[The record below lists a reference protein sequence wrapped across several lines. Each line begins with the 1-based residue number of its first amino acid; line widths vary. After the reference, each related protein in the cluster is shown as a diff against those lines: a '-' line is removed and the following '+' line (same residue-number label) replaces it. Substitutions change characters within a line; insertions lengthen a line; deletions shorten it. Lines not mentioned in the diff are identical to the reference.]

1 MRSFLCLV
9 FLLLSSGYSSLYG
22 SDADQLQ
29 GTWQITA
36 LLDEGALVPEE
47 AVRTRFVQDLRFT
60 FSGQTISFI
69 VPGTLQ
75 TRTVLF
81 LNDEKAN
88 PKTLDLG
95 GAEKVGSR
103 GIYMLSGDTLMV
115 CIGEAGVNQRPTD
128 FSANKNSPQMLMTL
142 KRVPKAATPQPQPQP
157 APPPPTPPN
166 DETIRKF
173 LVGTW
178 GHQDEDWVVLF
189 TLNADG
195 TYSSTRTYKDK
206 FGKIFH
212 ENVRSSGT
220 WNLENG
226 VVVCK
231 ITASTDKNQ
240 MNQIFSYRIQSI
252 SATEVLA
259 IDQFG
264 KWRREWKA
272 P

>member
-1 MRSFLCLV
+1 MRSFLPLAFLFTLV
-9 FLLLSSGYSSLYG
+9 GFSSLYG

-36 LLDEGALVPEE
+36 LLDEGIMVPEE
-47 AVRTRFVQDLRFT
+47 VVRTRFVQDLRLT
-60 FSGQTISFI
+60 FSGQSISFL

-75 TRTVLF
+75 TRTILF

-95 GAEKVGSR
+95 GADKVGSR

-115 CIGEAGVNQRPTD
+115 CIGEAGVNQRPAD

-142 KRVPKAATPQPQPQP
+142 KRLAKTAAPQPQPQP
-157 APPPPTPPN
+157 APAPPTPPT

-173 LVGTW
+173 LTGTW

-195 TYSSTRTYKDK
+195 TFSSTRTYKDK

-231 ITASTDKNQ
+231 ITASTDKNM

-252 SATEVLA
+252 SATELLA
-259 IDQFG
+259 IDQAG

>member
-1 MRSFLCLV
+1 MRWFTSLAILFTV
-9 FLLLSSGYSSLYG
+9 TVASSLYG
-22 SDADQLQ
+22 SDAEQLQ

-47 AVRTRFVQDLRFT
+47 IVRTRFVQDLRLNFD
-60 FSGQTISFI
+60 GQSISFI

-75 TRTVLF
+75 TRTILF

-95 GAEKVGSR
+95 GAEKIGSR

-115 CIGEAGVNQRPTD
+115 CIGEAGGNQRPAD
-128 FSANKNSPQMLMTL
+128 FSANKDSPQMLMTL
-142 KRVPKAATPQPQPQP
+142 KRVAKSATPAQP
-157 APPPPTPPN
+157 APVPPAPLN
-166 DETIRKF
+166 DETARK
-173 LVGTW
+173 LLLGTW

-195 TYSSTRTYKDK
+195 TFSSNRTYKDK

-212 ENVRSSGT
+212 DNVRSSGT

-231 ITASTDKNQ
+231 ITASTDKNA

-252 SATEVLA
+252 TNKELLA

-264 KWRREWKA
+264 KWRREWKS

>member
-1 MRSFLCLV
+1 MRSLLTLV
-9 FLLLSSGYSSLYG
+9 VLIVVSSYSSLFA
-22 SDADQLQ
+22 SDTDQLQ

-36 LLDEGALVPEE
+36 LLDEGVLVPEE
-47 AVRTRFVQDLRFT
+47 IVRTRFVQDLRLT
-60 FSGQTISFI
+60 FSGQTISFV
-69 VPGTLQ
+69 VPGSLQ
-75 TRTVLF
+75 TRTILF
-81 LNDEKAN
+81 LNDDKAN

-103 GIYMLSGDTLMV
+103 GIYMLAGDTLMV
-115 CIGEAGVNQRPTD
+115 CIGEAGANQRPTE
-128 FSANKNSPQMLMTL
+128 FTANKNSPQLLMTL
-142 KRVPKAATPQPQPQP
+142 KRVAKAAPPQPLAQPTPQ
-157 APPPPTPPN
+157 PPTPPS
-166 DETIRKF
+166 DDTIRKL

-220 WNLENG
+220 WNLEEG

-231 ITASTDKNQ
+231 ITASTDKNM

-252 SATEVLA
+252 SNTELLA

-264 KWRREWKA
+264 KWRREWKT